1 MHTVHEALEIA
12 SALDRLDQLTDADLA
27 RASAIYACPPLLDLA
42 NTSARNLYLRSLLTN
57 RDLPDSTWRA
67 IVSQYPTET
76 RQLLPSIS
84 SLFSATATLASCL
97 PSYVTLSPTTG
108 TQATPPPPPPLA
120 HHVPLTPL
128 LLPRLATARLLMLHA
143 PQLTFSLF
151 VSKHLP
157 GLIVDHVHVELALL
171 CVLVPDA
178 PRDRIEAV
186 VDVLASP
193 KHRWSLDGVNEDVV
207 VAAAVREL
215 SLADVVIKM
224 GGKVAQVVM
233 DRLGLR

>member
-1 MHTVHEALEIA
+1 HEALEIA

-27 RASAIYACPPLLDLA
+27 RASAIYACPPLLDLS
-42 NTSARNLYLRSLLTN
+42 NTTARDLYLRSLLTN

-67 IVSQYPTET
+67 VVSQYPTET
-76 RQLLPSIS
+76 RQCNTRLL
-84 SLFSATATLASCL
+84 LA
-97 PSYVTLSPTTG
+97 SYVTLSPTTG

-193 KHRWSLDGVNEDVV
+193 KHKWSLDGVNEDVV

-215 SLADVVIKM
+215 RLAEAVIKS